1 MDINI
6 MDLYLTGMQVDETEK
21 EVSESGKVGNLRAG
35 NTGVIDSAGNV
46 LGKCQRKTWLRQ
58 LGIPSD
64 SHSLDRLLMFSAGFA
79 SEDIWYD
86 RLAKGWPGTI
96 LREEETPIEW
106 FTSNGTKVTGRPD
119 MVLCMPSIGEST
131 APQDGTSEELS
142 EDHSPKLVLE
152 LKNVSSLWTA
162 RSVLFEGV
170 PKFDHLAQAGHYS
183 WQLGVPA
190 KLCYSLYLDMP
201 VMGWASKLFPQQGDK
216 YSEYCEYSEP
226 KKGRSSG
233 EIKKVKPF
241 LRIYDLKWTPN
252 GQLLYR
258 IEGSKGLDSWTVSPI
273 TISGIQKY
281 YETVAELGGP
291 GQEYQV
297 RELPPRPLTVKGNG
311 EAENWSQCGYCP
323 LAEIC
328 DRYEN
333 SPGKWVEAVREL
345 RWED

>member
-1 MDINI
+1 MDINV
-6 MDLYLTGMQVDETEK
+6 MDIYLTGMQVDETDK
-21 EVSESGKVGNLRAG
+21 EVSEAGKVGNLRAG
-35 NTGVIDSAGNV
+35 NTGIVDSTGSV

-86 RLAKGWPGTI
+86 RIAKGWQGTI
-96 LREEETPIEW
+96 LREEEIPVTWE
-106 FTSNGTKVTGRPD
+106 TSNGTKVTGRPD
-119 MVLCMPSIGEST
+119 MVLVDNEV
-131 APQDGTSEELS
+131 
-142 EDHSPKLVLE
+142 PKLVLE

-162 RSVLFEGV
+162 RSVLFEEI

-226 KKGRSSG
+226 KKGRTTG

-241 LRIYDLKWTPN
+241 LRIYDLRWSPA
-252 GQLLYR
+252 GQLMYR
-258 IEGSKGLDSWTVSPI
+258 IEGSKGPSSWTISPI
-273 TISGIQKY
+273 TIEGIQKY
-281 YETVAELGGP
+281 YEDIANLGGP
-291 GQEYQV
+291 GQEYEV
-297 RELPPRPLTVKGNG
+297 KELPPRPLTVKGNG

-323 LAEIC
+323 LVEVC
-328 DRYEN
+328 NSHEN
-333 SPGKWVEAVREL
+333 SPAKWIDSVRRL
-345 RWED
+345 RWEK